1 MWNNTNYKLRQK
13 IHYSNST
20 RGELEIIR
28 SFPSCIYNITH
39 INESPQ
45 GVKPIISCTMAEEEV
60 EKEWK
65 IKSNHNRTI
74 KSQIDLWIWKN
85 CDTAVKTFFFLL
97 AGKSGSHT
105 AHSSQTAT
113 LSPQDNE
120 WKNKSYLY
128 LLFSSPTYTKHLT
141 THVCSVAQLLCT
153 RCMETG
159 SSVG

>member
-1 MWNNTNYKLRQK
+1 M
-13 IHYSNST
+13 
-20 RGELEIIR
+20 R

-120 WKNKSYLY
+120 
-128 LLFSSPTYTKHLT
+128 
-141 THVCSVAQLLCT
+141 
-153 RCMETG
+153 
-159 SSVG
+159 

>member
-45 GVKPIISCTMAEEEV
+45 GVKPIISD
-60 EKEWK
+60 
-65 IKSNHNRTI
+65 RTI
-74 KSQIDLWIWKN
+74 KSQIDLWIWRIVTPRLKP
-85 CDTAVKTFFFLL
+85 FFFKL

-120 WKNKSYLY
+120 WKNKSYSY